1 VKTTWQ
7 RREKAAKR
15 RKLLTLGL
23 AVLLFLGGIVARD
36 WWSAESSTVKQL
48 TYDLEKTTYDL
59 ERAKYDL
66 ERTRV
71 DLDAVR
77 LELEK
82 TSKISDIRKNIEVR
96 FLKILDVYS
105 KQSILVEAANKNSSK
120 EQRDKTIK
128 ELAMLWKQEFPPLQ
142 ENLTQLESALSALE
156 NREPRKFTIPVMEPM
171 RR

>member
-1 VKTTWQ
+1 MKTTWQ

-82 TSKISDIRKNIEVR
+82 KPRRYQIFAR
-96 FLKILDVYS
+96 ILRCVS
-105 KQSILVEAANKNSSK
+105 
-120 EQRDKTIK
+120 
-128 ELAMLWKQEFPPLQ
+128 
-142 ENLTQLESALSALE
+142 
-156 NREPRKFTIPVMEPM
+156 
-171 RR
+171 

>member
-1 VKTTWQ
+1 
-7 RREKAAKR
+7 
-15 RKLLTLGL
+15 
-23 AVLLFLGGIVARD
+23 
-36 WWSAESSTVKQL
+36 
-48 TYDLEKTTYDL
+48 
-59 ERAKYDL
+59 
-66 ERTRV
+66 
-71 DLDAVR
+71 
-77 LELEK
+77 
-82 TSKISDIRKNIEVR
+82 VR

-156 NREPRKFTIPVMEPM
+156 NRAPRKFTIPVMEPM